1 MGNDN
6 SKLILLAGLVLV
18 LWVLYFAL
26 CGAPLGTEFIYADF

>member
-1 MGNDN
+1 MSDND

-18 LWVLYFAL
+18 LWVVYFAL